1 MNYIKPRTAYIKIEL
16 SNVVM
21 GSKKETE
28 ILDPSINLGENV
40 GGGNIVMAK
49 GAWDLSETDDN
60 GWPKTNSPW
69 DD

>member
-21 GSKKETE
+21 GSEKG
-28 ILDPSINLGENV
+28 IGDPSKDKGSV
-40 GGGNIVMAK
+40 PGDDGHIVMAK

-60 GWPKTNSPW
+60 GWPKTDSPW

>member
-21 GSKKETE
+21 GSEKG
-28 ILDPSINLGENV
+28 IGDPSIPK
-40 GGGNIVMAK
+40 GGNTDGGYIPMAK

-60 GWPKTNSPW
+60 GWLKTNSPW

>member
-21 GSKKETE
+21 GSEKG
-28 ILDPSINLGENV
+28 IVHPSTVKGAEDD
-40 GGGNIVMAK
+40 GNIVMAK

>member
-21 GSKKETE
+21 GSKKETG
-28 ILDPSINLGENV
+28 IVDPKDRGT
-40 GGGNIVMAK
+40 GNDYIPMAK